1 MLGLFLKVPGPVT
14 LADAGLDT
22 RVTMNVDSMS
32 PPEDESVTMNVD
44 SMSPPEDESVTMN
57 VDSTSPPEDE
67 SVSLAVDSHASQ
79 EEDKSA
85 EVKSKII
92 LKANLWILRFI

>member
-22 RVTMNVDSMS
+22 R
-32 PPEDESVTMNVD
+32 VTMNVD

-92 LKANLWILRFI
+92 LKANLWILRFL

>member
-22 RVTMNVDSMS
+22 R
-32 PPEDESVTMNVD
+32 VTMNVD